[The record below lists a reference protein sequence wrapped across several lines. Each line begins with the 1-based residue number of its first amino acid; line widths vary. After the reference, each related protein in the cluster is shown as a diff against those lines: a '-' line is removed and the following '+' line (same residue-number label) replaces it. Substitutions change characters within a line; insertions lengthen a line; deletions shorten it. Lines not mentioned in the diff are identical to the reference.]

1 MSFRR
6 PSHESG
12 SKQLLSRFSGGRS
25 KLELQ
30 LQGCPK
36 DFIELSFSSEDFR
49 ARGRG
54 HFGVRVGWNWR
65 SNETRLGLKDPGL
78 KIWLVHHKVGGGGK
92 KLDGKVQDPRLV
104 RPPAPAWRILD
115 KIFWGSSQIFKSLTE
130 ASSPPG
136 SNVKIIAF
144 LKVPKFII
152 YPFKVSSMAYFTRLK
167 LGQAQLRKLEL
178 GSGSKF
184 LGSFHL

>member
-92 KLDGKVQDPRLV
+92 KIDGKVQDPRLV
-104 RPPAPAWRILD
+104 RPPAPA
-115 KIFWGSSQIFKSLTE
+115 
-130 ASSPPG
+130 
-136 SNVKIIAF
+136 
-144 LKVPKFII
+144 
-152 YPFKVSSMAYFTRLK
+152 
-167 LGQAQLRKLEL
+167 
-178 GSGSKF
+178 
-184 LGSFHL
+184 